1 MPQSN
6 PCKSTSILFTLSHTQ
21 SNHHS
26 IRKNAAT
33 SPLLL
38 LPSEVRENILIH
50 LLGDK
55 FIHIKYLDDHD
66 LWHANQARNEHSHI
80 TATEAHGSEQSP
92 SHAVVEVSDDDDED
106 DDIAYLSTASAM
118 MDRNYNAVFRHAI
131 CVATQSE
138 QSAYDAFVSGD
149 ADIPEGES
157 PEHYVAPCRERH
169 VACNMCGD
177 GPMYLLEEDRPALS
191 VDLNVLGVCRQLY
204 EEGNHLLWATNT
216 FSFDDPRTFG
226 KFFGSLNPA
235 QKRKLTKLHISAD
248 MRGLSVY
255 HTTASQR
262 ARYDKDYWGTALKI
276 ANLNMLRGVQ
286 TLHLCLNQDFVY
298 VSSGSAYSADRSIE
312 STQEPDMEIFL
323 RLRAL
328 STRHVTVIISD
339 EPHKHCSW
347 SDLRWTTVKKTEYGE
362 SIRARLL
369 DANGFELV
377 KAEAEVA
384 TLARKVEMR
393 NNAADRLKSYK
404 SILKERRADR
414 VRTANWASREEAK
427 ARVAARNLTRP
438 SSKSSKT
445 PSKGS
450 WRKGSTSQK
459 VLKELAD
466 KSEEAALDA
475 RAVAD
480 RVAGQVEFWQQEVAN
495 AREKLKRAM
504 AILGATP
511 EGKEYEEELEKVME
525 SSSGSEVDIKSE
537 DTDDEI
543 YYW

>member
-1 MPQSN
+1 M
-6 PCKSTSILFTLSHTQ
+6 
-21 SNHHS
+21 
-26 IRKNAAT
+26 
-33 SPLLL
+33 L
-38 LPSEVRENILIH
+38 LPSEVRENILLH

-55 FIHIKYLDDHD
+55 SIHIKYLEGHD
-66 LWHANQARNEHSHI
+66 LWHANKSRNEHSHI
-80 TATEAHGSEQSP
+80 TATEEHGSEQSS
-92 SHAVVEVSDDDDED
+92 SHAVVEVSDSDDED
-106 DDIAYLSTASAM
+106 DNIAYLTTASAM
-118 MDRNYNAVFRHAI
+118 MDRNNRAAFRHAI

-169 VACNMCGD
+169 VACKMCWD
-177 GPMYLLEEDRPALS
+177 GPMYLLEEDQPVLR

-216 FSFDDPRTFG
+216 FSFEDPRTFG

-248 MRGLSVY
+248 LRGLSVY

-286 TLHLCLNQDFVY
+286 TLHLCLNQAFHY
-298 VSSGSAYSADRSIE
+298 VSSGSTFSADRSIE
-312 STQEPDMEIFL
+312 STQVPDMEIFL

-328 STRHVTVIISD
+328 STRHVTVIFSD
-339 EPHKHCSW
+339 EPQKNCSW
-347 SDLRWTTVKKTEYGE
+347 RDLRWTTARKAEYAE

-369 DANGFELV
+369 DPNGAELV

-384 TLARKVEMR
+384 TVARKVEIR

-404 SILKERRADR
+404 NILKARRADM
-414 VRTANWASREEAK
+414 VRAANWASREEAK
-427 ARVAARNLTRP
+427 AKVAERNLTRP

-450 WRKGSTSQK
+450 WRKGLTSQK
-459 VLKELAD
+459 ALQELAD
-466 KSEEAALDA
+466 IADQSKEAAIAA
-475 RAVAD
+475 RIVAD
-480 RVAGQVEFWQQEVAN
+480 SRANQAEFWQQEVAN
-495 AREKLKRAM
+495 AREKLKRAI
-504 AILGATP
+504 AILGGTP
-511 EGKEYEEELEKVME
+511 EGTEYEEELEKVME
-525 SSSGSEVDIKSE
+525 SSSGSEVDVKSE

-543 YYW
+543 YSW